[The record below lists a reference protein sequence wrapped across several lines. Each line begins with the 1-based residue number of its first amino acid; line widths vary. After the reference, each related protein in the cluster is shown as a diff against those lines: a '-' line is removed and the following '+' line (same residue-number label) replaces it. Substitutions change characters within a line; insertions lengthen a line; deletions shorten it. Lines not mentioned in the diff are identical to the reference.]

1 MTSPTEPLC
10 KSTALEPK
18 TWLQV
23 VKQRRTNPFTE
34 KKRGQIWPRLSSQFS
49 RDLQSA
55 RAAQGVSAFA
65 QLWLF
70 ASQQQA
76 FDVAAQVVGVQTT
89 RCPAHPANTTASTAV
104 YLLRRTHGDRAQ
116 KDIAIHCRAADA

>member
-70 ASQQQA
+70 ASQLQA
-76 FDVAAQVVGVQTT
+76 HDFVAEVVGVQTT
-89 RCPAHPANTTASTAV
+89 CCPAHRAHATASTAV
-104 YLLRRTHGDRAQ
+104 HLLRRAHGDRAA
-116 KDIAIHCRAADA
+116 KDIAIDCRATDA